1 MSVPDNLPP
10 AEPSGIIRRRVGGLS
25 SASALAPHSDV
36 STIAERPR
44 QILQAPTPT
53 QGSSV
58 SPTAAL
64 WIQSRQSSSG
74 KLLPPGEDR
83 AITLSCIRLALRL
96 IPLLWADFAAL
107 FWQRHPLRL
116 VAFLVGRVV
125 KGVLPAFKIWAAS
138 ALLDLVQESFVNAAQ
153 HQQKPIDRGH
163 VLRLAAIS
171 VLASAGNTVFNFL
184 NSTND
189 TLVRQ
194 YLTHH
199 VESLYLSAQLSLDIP
214 TLSDTFVSAL
224 MYEAGCFAGFEPRQ
238 MRAGGGGPM
247 GKMMGG
253 KRKSRPSPFTTLST
267 FFSTL
272 TTSVEVVSAAGLL
285 VKTLRQAVHDDPEI
299 WKSKGAGKPFPWSL
313 MPSEPL
319 LLILCAFLPAML
331 SIVGTFFTLS
341 LPAAGGGGKITR
353 SGKWKPKKTSSGKPG
368 ASTSITWQETLR
380 DIQEVRDLGRN
391 GAYKQEVV
399 LFGLKDWVLGKW
411 ESLRER
417 QMAEELKSMN
427 EAGVWMLGFG
437 VAEEMVQTGFYAL
450 LALRAFSTSISLGS
464 IRLYQSTAESLL
476 SSLRSLTNSLE
487 SSVQALFYMAA
498 FFEMMRVTEKLNTV
512 GRRGGVL
519 KVSATME
526 EKEGLLDYEACRR
539 EGGMKI
545 EARGLGFTYPGA
557 EEAVLRDINLVIEPG
572 TTLAIVGFNG
582 GGKTTLVKVL
592 MGLYDHTGSLLIN
605 DQPIERFSPNQ
616 LHARTTCC
624 FQDHSKYSLTLR
636 ENVGIGNVP
645 LMEDD
650 EAVHAAIAKG
660 GATSVEQKV
669 GLEGKL
675 NRTGVPD
682 ASLGG
687 GEGADAPAD
696 EQAMEQAAMEQGHP
710 GPGFNGSGPPGGRGP
725 PPPGRGGFRGT
736 SSGGGLFG
744 ATSSSR
750 PRGPP
755 PGPPPPEVMQM
766 MLANDAGASRGFKE
780 RHSLSG
786 GQWQKLAL
794 SRAFMRADQADLVV
808 FDEPSAALDPRAE
821 AELFDRI
828 HALSGSNN
836 TGRKT
841 TTIYISH
848 RFSTVRR
855 ADKIAVVDK
864 TIVEFGTHEEL
875 LVKGGTYAEFF
886 NLQKGQFD

>member
-1 MSVPDNLPP
+1 MSLPNNLPP
-10 AEPSGIIRRRVGGLS
+10 AEPSGALRRRVGGRS
-25 SASALAPHSDV
+25 PATTSDQYIPTLA
-36 STIAERPR
+36 EK
-44 QILQAPTPT
+44 QLQPVLHTSTPT
-53 QGSSV
+53 QNASV
-58 SPTAAL
+58 SPIAAL
-64 WIQSRQSSSG
+64 WLQSRQSATG

-83 AITLSCIRLALRL
+83 AITLSSIRLALRL

-138 ALLDLVQESFVNAAQ
+138 ALLDLVQESFVTAAQ
-153 HQQKPIDRGH
+153 QTKEEVDRGH
-163 VLRLAAIS
+163 VLRLAVIS

-184 NSTND
+184 SSTND

-214 TLSDTFVSAL
+214 TLSDPFVGAL

-253 KRKSRPSPFTTLST
+253 GGRRRSRPSPFTTLST

-272 TTSVEVVSAAGLL
+272 TTSVEVFSAAGLL
-285 VKTLRQAVHDDPEI
+285 VKTLGQAVRDDPGI
-299 WKSKGAGKPFPWSL
+299 WKSRGAGKPFPWNL
-313 MPSEPL
+313 MPSESL

-331 SIVGTFFTLS
+331 SIAGTFFTLS
-341 LPAAGGGGKITR
+341 LPAASGGAGKISR
-353 SGKWKPKKTSSGKPG
+353 KGKWKPKKPSSTAAGKSTTSP
-368 ASTSITWQETLR
+368 ASVTWQETLR
-380 DIQEVRDLGRN
+380 ELQEVRDLGRN

-411 ESLRER
+411 EGLREL
-417 QMAEELKSMN
+417 QMQEELRSMSQ
-427 EAGVWMLGFG
+427 AGVWVLGFG
-437 VAEEMVQTGFYAL
+437 VAEEMVQTGFFAL
-450 LALRAFSTSISLGS
+450 LALRTFSTSISLGS

-476 SSLRSLTNSLE
+476 SSLRSLTNNLE

-519 KVSATME
+519 KVSAPVE
-526 EKEGLLDYEACRR
+526 EEEALLDYEACRR

-605 DQPIERFSPNQ
+605 DQPIERFPPNQ

-636 ENVGIGNVP
+636 ENVGIGNVL

-650 EAVHAAIAKG
+650 VAIHAAIVKG

-687 GEGADAPAD
+687 GEGADAPPD
-696 EQAMEQAAMEQGHP
+696 EQAMEQAAMEQGP
-710 GPGFNGSGPPGGRGP
+710 PPSFDGSGRGRG
-725 PPPGRGGFRGT
+725 PPGRGGRGGT
-736 SSGGGLFG
+736 GGGSLFG
-744 ATSSSR
+744 ASSSFR

-755 PGPPPPEVMQM
+755 PGPPPPEILQM
-766 MLANDAGASRGFKE
+766 MLANDAGASRGLKE
-780 RHSLSG
+780 QHSLSG

-808 FDEPSAALDPRAE
+808 FE
-821 AELFDRI
+821 
-828 HALSGSNN
+828 
-836 TGRKT
+836 
-841 TTIYISH
+841 
-848 RFSTVRR
+848 
-855 ADKIAVVDK
+855 
-864 TIVEFGTHEEL
+864 
-875 LVKGGTYAEFF
+875 
-886 NLQKGQFD
+886 

>member
-1 MSVPDNLPP
+1 MSMPDNLPP
-10 AEPSGIIRRRVGGLS
+10 AEPSATIRRRVRVRS
-25 SASALAPHSDV
+25 TAISPHQDTPTVAEKPTPKIVHAPS
-36 STIAERPR
+36 PR
-44 QILQAPTPT
+44 QNPT
-53 QGSSV
+53 V
-58 SPTAAL
+58 SPIAAL
-64 WIQSRQSSSG
+64 WLQTRQTATG
-74 KLLPPGEDR
+74 TLLPPGEDR
-83 AITLSCIRLALRL
+83 AITLSTIRLAFRL
-96 IPLLWADFAAL
+96 VPLLWTDFAAL

-138 ALLDLVQESFVNAAQ
+138 ALLDLVQESFVGAAQ
-153 HQQKPIDRGH
+153 QQTKPVDRGH
-163 VLRLAAIS
+163 VVRLAVVS

-184 NSTND
+184 SSTND

-214 TLSDTFVSAL
+214 TLSDPFVGAL

-238 MRAGGGGPM
+238 MRAGAAGGPM

-253 KRKSRPSPFTTLST
+253 RRRARPSPFTTLST

-272 TTSVEVVSAAGLL
+272 TTSVEVFSAVGLL
-285 VKTLRQAVHDDPEI
+285 GKTLGQAVRDDPGI
-299 WKSKGAGKPFPWSL
+299 WTSRGAGKPFPWNW
-313 MPSEPL
+313 MPSESL

-341 LPAAGGGGKITR
+341 LPAAGGGGKISR
-353 SGKWKPKKTSSGKPG
+353 SGKWKPKKPSSSS
-368 ASTSITWQETLR
+368 STKSATASITWQETLR
-380 DIQEVRDLGRN
+380 ELQEVRDLGRN

-411 ESLRER
+411 EGLREL
-417 QMAEELKSMN
+417 QMQEELRTMSQ
-427 EAGVWMLGFG
+427 AGVWMLGFG

-450 LALRAFSTSISLGS
+450 LALRTFSTSISLGS

-487 SSVQALFYMAA
+487 SSVQAVFYMAA

-519 KVSATME
+519 TVSAPVKGE
-526 EKEGLLDYEACRR
+526 EEEELLDYETCRR

-557 EEAVLRDINLVIEPG
+557 EEPVLRDSNLVIEPG

-592 MGLYDHTGSLLIN
+592 MGLYDHTGSLFIN
-605 DQPIERFSPNQ
+605 DQPIERFPPNQ

-645 LMEDD
+645 LMNND
-650 EAVHAAIAKG
+650 EAVHAAIVKG

-669 GLEGKL
+669 GLDGKL

-687 GEGADAPAD
+687 GGEADAPAD
-696 EQAMEQAAMEQGHP
+696 DHAMEQAAMEQGP
-710 GPGFNGSGPPGGRGP
+710 PPPGFDGSGPSGGRGP
-725 PPPGRGGFRGT
+725 PPFGRGGFRGRST
-736 SSGGGLFG
+736 GGGGLFG
-744 ATSSSR
+744 ASSSSR

-755 PGPPPPEVMQM
+755 PGPPPPEVLQM
-766 MLANDAGASRGFKE
+766 MLANDVGASRGLKE
-780 RHSLSG
+780 QHSLSG

-808 FDEPSAALDPRAE
+808 FDSVD
-821 AELFDRI
+821 
-828 HALSGSNN
+828 
-836 TGRKT
+836 
-841 TTIYISH
+841 
-848 RFSTVRR
+848 TVRR

-875 LVKGGTYAEFF
+875 LAKGGTYAEFF